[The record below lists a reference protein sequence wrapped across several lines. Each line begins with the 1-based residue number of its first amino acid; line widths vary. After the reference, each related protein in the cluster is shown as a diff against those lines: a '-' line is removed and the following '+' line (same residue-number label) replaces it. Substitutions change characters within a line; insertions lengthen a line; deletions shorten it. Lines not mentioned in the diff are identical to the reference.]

1 MARGRRR
8 APPVYARRRRLCG
21 RSASR
26 DRRRRA
32 GRIPRPRAGVRHGEL
47 CRLAAHV
54 RPRRHHPDGRRV
66 CRHARPSRLDRR
78 RKGGRR
84 HRGVGRR
91 DDGLQRGARASRAE
105 PSSRHPGR
113 IGVGGLRRPAGPAC
127 AAPGARLL
135 VTACSGAG
143 GCACCG
149 AGPCTRPAV
158 DSGARP
164 DARGRLSAGTSGVGA
179 LTPGGSG
186 AGGRATT
193 RGVSRRGRAGP
204 GGRGGARAVDPAS
217 PGNTHARCHG
227 RRGEPYGGRTSRR
240 PCTGAGRGSAN
251 GRLGHGCRAGSP
263 RLGGDARRHGI
274 PEGSRH
280 GSGAPA
286 AAEASGGGRHGRI
299 TGGRRAPNPRR
310 RRAVRRESERPRHG
324 IRARRRGGLRW
335 SGRTRCPRPEG
346 GTARRRP
353 PAPARGRRPPDADA
367 CRRRRDGG
375 SRPRCR
381 TSKRS
386 FERAHRETGGR
397 GRRSAP
403 ARRGRRRGPPGAPR
417 GGSRQVGGP

>member
-8 APPVYARRRRLCG
+8 APPVHARRRRLRG

-47 CRLAAHV
+47 RGLAAHV

-78 RKGGRR
+78 RQGRRR
-84 HRGVGRR
+84 HRGIRRR
-91 DDGLQRGARASRAE
+91 DHGLERGARASGAERA
-105 PSSRHPGR
+105 PRHPDR
-113 IGVGGLRRPAGPAC
+113 VGVGGLRRPARPAPV
-127 AAPGARLL
+127 AAGARLL
-135 VTACSGAG
+135 AAACAG
-143 GCACCG
+143 VCARRG
-149 AGPCTRPAV
+149 AGPCTRTAV

-164 DARGRLSAGTSGVGA
+164 DARGRLSAGASGVGA
-179 LTPGGSG
+179 LTPGGGG
-186 AGGRATT
+186 AGRHATT
-193 RGVSRRGRAGP
+193 RGVSRPGRAGP
-204 GGRGGARAVDPAS
+204 GAGGPARAVDPAS
-217 PGNTHARCHG
+217 PGITHARCHS
-227 RRGEPYGGRTSRR
+227 RRREPYGGRTSRR
-240 PCTGAGRGSAN
+240 PCTGAGRGSAH
-251 GRLGHGCRAGSP
+251 GRLGHGCSAGSP

-280 GSGAPA
+280 ASGAPA

-299 TGGRRAPNPRR
+299 TGGRRAPSPRR
-310 RRAVRRESERPRHG
+310 RSAVRRESERPRRG
-324 IRARRRGGLRW
+324 NRARRRGGLRR

-346 GTARRRP
+346 GTARRRL
-353 PAPARGRRPPDADA
+353 PAPTRGRRPRAADA

-375 SRPRCR
+375 SRPLCR

-386 FERAHRETGGR
+386 FERAHREPGGR

-403 ARRGRRRGPPGAPR
+403 ARRGRRRGPPGAAR